1 MGSTKYLAPVLSNIE
16 IAPGFFDIRLET
28 PQVQQTGAGQF
39 YQILCDGKPLR
50 RPISVCGFDKEKNI
64 LRMVYQIRGEG
75 TAWLATVKSG
85 DMLDLLGP
93 LGHGFSIT
101 GAQNPVFVGGGIG
114 TPPMLGAAALCG
126 GKADA
131 ILGYRTAGAAILL
144 EDFEK
149 VCRKVYT
156 ATDDGT
162 LGHHGLVTDLL
173 KERLAEGPCDLICA
187 CGPTPMLKA
196 VSAMAI
202 ERDIKCQVSLEQ
214 RMGCG
219 IGACVC
225 CVCKVGNPNDP
236 ASIRHAQV
244 CRYGPVIDA
253 KEVIW

>member
-1 MGSTKYLAPVLSNIE
+1 MGYTKFLAPVLSNTE

-39 YQILCDGKPLR
+39 FQILCDGKPLR
-50 RPISVCGFDKEKNI
+50 RPISVCGFDKKTNI

-75 TAWLATVKSG
+75 TAWLATVKAG
-85 DMLDLLGP
+85 QKLDLLGP
-93 LGHGFSIT
+93 LGHGFSVAK
-101 GAQNPVFVGGGIG
+101 AQNPVFVGGGIG
-114 TPPMLGAAALCG
+114 TPPLLGTAALCG

-131 ILGYRTAGAAILL
+131 IVGYRTADASILL
-144 EDFEK
+144 EDFKK
-149 VCRKVYT
+149 VCRKVYV

-173 KERLAEGPCDLICA
+173 KERLAAGPCDLVCA

-196 VSAMAI
+196 VADLALSQNI
-202 ERDIKCQVSLEQ
+202 PCQVSLEQ

-219 IGACVC
+219 IGACVG
-225 CVCKVGNPNDP
+225 CVCKVKDVSDP
-236 ASIRHAQV
+236 EAVRHAQV

-253 KEVIW
+253 KEVVW

>member
-1 MGSTKYLAPVLSNIE
+1 MGYTKYLATVLANTE
-16 IAPGFFDIRLET
+16 IAPGFFDIRVKT
-28 PQVQQTGAGQF
+28 PQASQTSPGQF

-50 RPISVCGFDKEKNI
+50 RPISVCGYDPAAET

-75 TAWLATVKSG
+75 TAWLAGVKAG
-85 DMLDLLGP
+85 AQLDLLGP
-93 LGHGFSIT
+93 LGHGFSVKN
-101 GAQNPVFVGGGIG
+101 ADHPVFVGGGIG
-114 TPPMLGAAALCG
+114 TPPLLGTAAACG

-131 ILGYRTAGAAILL
+131 ILGYRTKAAAILL

-156 ATDDGT
+156 ATDDGS

-173 KERLAEGPCDLICA
+173 KERLEEGPCDLICA

-196 VSAMAI
+196 VSAMAL
-202 ERDIKCQVSLEQ
+202 ERDIRCQVSLEE

-225 CVCKVGNPNDP
+225 CVCKVGDPNDP
-236 ASIRHAQV
+236 ATIRHAQV